1 MTKETRK
8 AKETETTLK
17 ELIIDCGGPSAV
29 ARGLGCS
36 TQNVHK
42 MIQRGHLPYS
52 ELRERSRAEVLA
64 AMQKEGSLNA
74 DQIRRIGLGL

>member
-1 MTKETRK
+1 MTQN
-8 AKETETTLK
+8 AKTAKVPTLR
-17 ELIIDCGGPSAV
+17 ELIKDCGGPSAV
-29 ARGLGCS
+29 ARELGCS

-64 AMQKEGSLNA
+64 GMQKKGDLTA
-74 DQIRRIGLGL
+74 DQIRRIGFGL